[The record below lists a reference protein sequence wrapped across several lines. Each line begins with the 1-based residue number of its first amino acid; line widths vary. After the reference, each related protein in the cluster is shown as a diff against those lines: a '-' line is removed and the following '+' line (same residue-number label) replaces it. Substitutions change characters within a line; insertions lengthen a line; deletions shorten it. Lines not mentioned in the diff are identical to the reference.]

1 MEHTAQQELT
11 PVLTGYSKD
20 WRLWLID
27 HTRAFRKNTSLKQPS
42 RVTRCDRQVFDR
54 LKALDRDTLKRELG
68 KYLDDGQIKALLSR
82 RDLIVQKV
90 ESLGPAALFDRQA
103 DVAMQR

>member
-1 MEHTAQQELT
+1 MAHRPHARVSEEYVPET
-11 PVLTGYSKD
+11 
-20 WRLWLID
+20 
-27 HTRAFRKNTSLKQPS
+27 PS

-82 RDLIVQKV
+82 RDLMVQKV